1 MRRISMLTALI
12 AVAGL
17 FGLTGPAAAAVASHH
32 GGPTAGHLAAT
43 KHPPRNNTAQL
54 DIQKTASV
62 QSFSGP
68 QELITFTYTVW
79 DPGNIGMNDV
89 YVTDDVPATG
99 ANIAVSCPGAPAG
112 NPNEILALN
121 GNGSAT
127 SGSVVCT
134 ANYYTTSADVSNE
147 SVTDDAEAYGNGDMY
162 GNPGPASSYL
172 TISLVGTPF
181 PCTDQ
186 TTPMYFLAQE
196 KNNTNSTEMWHTTN
210 TATPWLYNQYPG
222 SAYTGG
228 YNAIGFDPANDFIY
242 GIDGQNNLLT
252 IDSSGIVTNV
262 QPIQGGPLPT
272 GSNAPVVGAFGPVGS
287 NGSTF
292 YVAEGGGGSSTMWEI
307 NVVASQPTVTGSI
320 NFTDAQGNPANF
332 TPDDWTWGD
341 IGTTA
346 AGYLWGL
353 AGNTLYQVS
362 PTGVI
367 STYDLST
374 TSGISTDPGDYGA
387 AWTYENG
394 DLGFSNNTTGH
405 IYRIAVGGT
414 ATSPTFSTPL
424 SNPDYY
430 SGPAQAAMN
439 DGTASCGTAT
449 SVNTQTGG
457 NSTTQTSSEVAFPVT
472 VTNNGPA
479 VSSGFVLHDTLTG
492 PISHLYAYGSGCTV
506 DSKTKTVQ
514 CLEGVLDN
522 KDTFSVEV
530 VGDAPATAGK
540 CITNTAM
547 VYPNETD
554 TDPKGATSTFKTCV
568 FNPKATWTASPGGAI
583 TAKSAGAVTL
593 ADTSTGTD
601 VTCKS
606 SSASGTLK
614 KGSGQAGAA
623 LASITKLSL
632 TGCAGPDGLTFDGTA
647 NALPWDL
654 NTQYYA
660 KGGVTGT
667 ITGID
672 ATLSGTGC
680 TATLDGTAAG
690 ADNGQVDVSY
700 ANSSGTL
707 TVLPT
712 GGNLTL
718 GKVSGCAGLLKSGD
732 GMTLSG
738 SYKVSPGQT
747 LTSP

>member
-1 MRRISMLTALI
+1 MRGISALTALL

-17 FGLTGPAAAAVASHH
+17 AGLASPAMAGVAHAGSGPA
-32 GGPTAGHLAAT
+32 AGHLAAA
-43 KHPPRNNTAQL
+43 KHPPIDNRALL
-54 DIQKTASV
+54 DIQKTADVS
-62 QSFSGP
+62 SFSGP
-68 QELITFTYTVW
+68 GQVIHFTYTVS
-79 DPGNIGMNDV
+79 DPGTIGMNTVD
-89 YVTDDVPATG
+89 VTDSIPATG
-99 ANIAVSCPGAPAG
+99 VNIPVSCVGG
-112 NPNEILALN
+112 NPITSL
-121 GNGSAT
+121 GTTPVTCMGS
-127 SGSVVCT
+127 
-134 ANYYTTSADVSNE
+134 YTTTATDDTNE
-147 SVTDDAEAYGNGDMY
+147 SITDDAVATGNADLY
-162 GNPGPASSYL
+162 GNPGPANSSL
-172 TISLVGTPF
+172 TVPLVSTPF
-181 PCTDQ
+181 QCTNA

-196 KNNTNSTEMWHTTN
+196 KNDTNTTEMWHTTN
-210 TATPWLYNQYPG
+210 TQSPWAYNQYPG

-262 QPIQGGPLPT
+262 QAIQGTLPT

-287 NGSTF
+287 NDSTF
-292 YVAEGGGGSSTMWEI
+292 YVTEGGSGSSTMWEI
-307 NVVASQPTVTGSI
+307 NVVASQPKVTGSI

-332 TPDDWTWGD
+332 TPKDWTWGD

-353 AGNTLYQVS
+353 EGNTLYQVS
-362 PTGVI
+362 PAGVI
-367 STYDLST
+367 STYNLSN
-374 TSGISTDPGDYGA
+374 SGISTDPGDYGA

-394 DLGFSNNTTGH
+394 DLGFSNNTTGD

-449 SVNTQTGG
+449 SVIVQGGGTGG
-457 NSTTQTSSEVAFPVT
+457 VPTNGDVAFSVN
-472 VTNNGPA
+472 VANLGPA
-479 VSSGFVLHDTLTG
+479 VSSGFVLRDKLTG
-492 PISHLYAYGSGCTV
+492 PISHLYAFGSGCTA

-522 KDTFSVEV
+522 KDTFSLQVAGTV
-530 VGDAPATAGK
+530 PATAGK
-540 CITNTAM
+540 CITNTAT

-554 TDPKGATSTFKTCV
+554 SDPKGATSTFKTCV

-583 TAKSAGAVTL
+583 AAKSAGAVTL

-606 SSASGTLK
+606 STASGTLK
-614 KGSGQAGAA
+614 KGSGLAGTA

-632 TGCAGPDGLTFDGTA
+632 ADCAGPDGLTIDGTA

-660 KGGVTGT
+660 KGAVTGT

-672 ATLSGTGC
+672 ATLSGTAC

-700 ANSSGTL
+700 TNSSGTL

>member
-1 MRRISMLTALI
+1 MRGISALTALL

-17 FGLTGPAAAAVASHH
+17 AGLASPAMAGVAHAASGPA
-32 GGPTAGHLAAT
+32 AGHLAAA
-43 KHPPRNNTAQL
+43 KHPPEPPRALLN
-54 DIQKTASV
+54 IVKTASV

-68 QELITFTYTVW
+68 NQTITFTYTVS
-79 DPGNIGMNDV
+79 DPGNIGMNNV
-89 YVTDDVPATG
+89 LVTDSIPATG
-99 ANIAVSCPGAPAG
+99 VNIPVSCPGG
-112 NPNEILALN
+112 NPIPSLGISPATVTCT
-121 GNGSAT
+121 GTYTTTATDDTNGSI
-127 SGSVVCT
+127 
-134 ANYYTTSADVSNE
+134 
-147 SVTDDAEAYGNGDMY
+147 TDDAVASGNADLY
-162 GNPGPASSYL
+162 GNPWPANSSL
-172 TISLVGTPF
+172 TIPLVGTPF
-181 PCTDQ
+181 PCTNA

-210 TATPWLYNQYPG
+210 TNNPWSYNQYPG

-307 NVVASQPTVTGSI
+307 NVVASQPIVTGSI

-424 SNPDYY
+424 SNPDDYY
-430 SGPAQAAMN
+430 SGPGQATMN

-449 SVNTQTGG
+449 SMVVQGGGTGG
-457 NSTTQTSSEVAFPVT
+457 VPTNGDVAFSVK
-472 VTNNGPA
+472 VANLGPA
-479 VSSGFVLHDTLTG
+479 VSSGFVLRDKLTG
-492 PISHLYAYGSGCTV
+492 PISHLYAYGSGCTA

-522 KDTFSVEV
+522 KDTFNLAV
-530 VGDAPATAGK
+530 VGTAPATAGK
-540 CITNTAM
+540 CITSTAT
-547 VYPNETD
+547 VYPNEVNS
-554 TDPKGATSTFKTCV
+554 DPKGATSKFKTCV
-568 FNPKATWTASPGGAI
+568 FNPKATWTASPGGVI

-606 SSASGTLK
+606 SAVAGTVK
-614 KGSGQAGAA
+614 KGTGLAGTA

-632 TGCAGPDGLTFDGTA
+632 TGCAGDGLTVNGTA

-660 KGGVTGT
+660 KGAATGT
-667 ITGID
+667 VTGID
-672 ATLSGTGC
+672 ATLSGAGC

-700 ANSSGTL
+700 TNSSGTL

-738 SYKVSPGQT
+738 SYKVGPGQT